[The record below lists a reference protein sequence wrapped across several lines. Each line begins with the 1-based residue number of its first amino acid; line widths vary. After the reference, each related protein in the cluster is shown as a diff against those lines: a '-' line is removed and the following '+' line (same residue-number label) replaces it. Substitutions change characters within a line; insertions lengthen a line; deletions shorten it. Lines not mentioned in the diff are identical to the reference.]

1 MTLLQL
7 AASAQA
13 PCSSTITGLAECPA
27 PAAAAPAEA
36 PARAAPPG
44 AIVSRAAARR
54 TARSAGRLMRR
65 AVRLSDMSVPLL
77 RWREIVDHLCDHSE
91 PSNCAVALRDG
102 MGSKHGCEAFFKDG
116 RRGPVEVQGVSRGPA
131 FL

>member
-7 AASAQA
+7 EASAQA

-27 PAAAAPAEA
+27 PAVAAPTEA
-36 PARAAPPG
+36 PARAPPPG
-44 AIVSRAAARR
+44 AIASRAAART

-65 AVRLSDMSVPLL
+65 AVRLSDMTVPLL

-91 PSNCAVALRDG
+91 PPRCAVAEREG
-102 MGSKHGCEAFFKDG
+102 MGSEHGCEAFFKDG
-116 RRGPVEVQGVSRGPA
+116 RRRPVEV
-131 FL
+131 